1 MNLNTASDTE
11 KWGHPWFSKVQL
23 NDGRSASVGLD
34 TCLFHEE
41 RQPAMLTAYN
51 LQTLQIL
58 RIPRVER
65 WDEAIREQV
74 KKV

>member
-1 MNLNTASDTE
+1 MDTTPGTE
-11 KWGHPWFSKVQL
+11 KWGHPWFSKFHL

-51 LQTLQIL
+51 LQTLDVV
-58 RIPRVER
+58 RIARVEQ
-65 WDEAIREQV
+65 WNEDIRESV